1 MRQTIFSNL
10 LAHSISQVKTK
21 RGNFKGTL
29 LKKLVLNVVK
39 TVLDEMYVV
48 Y

>member
-10 LAHSISQVKTK
+10 LAQVKTK
-21 RGNFKGTL
+21 RGNSKGTL

-39 TVLDEMYVV
+39 TVLDAMYVV